1 MSTKTLITAEEL
13 IKMGDMKRWE
23 LVKGELIQMAPAG
36 YGHGRISSRICKLLE
51 TFAEEKSLGVV
62 CAAETG
68 FITSRNPDTVRAPD
82 AMFISHQRLS
92 NDIDPDHF
100 LSIPPDLAVEVIS
113 PSERWSEIEEKVE
126 EYIKAGVRLIWLIDP
141 RTRTVHVHRP
151 PNQVRILKEDD
162 TLTGEDVL
170 LGFAVPIRD
179 LLTI

>member
-13 IKMGDMKRWE
+13 LKMGEMKRWE

-36 YGHGRISSRICKLLE
+36 YGHGRISLKIGRLLGN
-51 TFAEEKSLGVV
+51 FAEERNLGVV

-68 FITSRNPDTVRAPD
+68 VITSRNPDTVRAPD
-82 AMFISHQRLS
+82 AMFISNERLS
-92 NDIDPDHF
+92 DDIDPEHF
-100 LSIPPDLAVEVIS
+100 LSIPPDLAVEVIF

-126 EYIKAGVRLIWLIDP
+126 EYIKTGVRLIWLIDP

-151 PNQVRILKEDD
+151 PNEVRILKEDD

-170 LGFAVPIRD
+170 PEFSVSIKA
-179 LLTI
+179 LLAI